1 MTLASEAVLQN
12 GKYTLGAVQQA
23 GSLLVVY
30 QSLLGNQPVL
40 VKALADPVPSKPSS
54 ERDRQRFLDL
64 GRRLIQLPHRHLEP
78 LVDCFEEQDRAFWVT
93 LFVPGASIVERVKQ
107 APLEESE
114 ALQGIRSVAQAVA
127 VLHQGGLRHG
137 GVQPQRLVQR
147 WGTPNLILVDP
158 GLGALLGPSAVTS
171 GWLDPVYAAPEVQQS
186 QSALTAAT
194 DIYSLAATLFALLTG
209 KKPPIADQL
218 RFEGLSLPLLRRLCP
233 TLSPPVEQAIAWGL
247 QREPAQRPQKVDQ
260 WLQALKDPGAI
271 ALPSLPPSSAPKPPS
286 SPALPR
292 AAAVSLPTV
301 PRGATPPPTPQPAMA
316 PPPAQPAPAAA
327 RPASPPPPLTPTPS
341 PQPSVGTPPKVTSTS
356 SPQGDRALPRAL
368 LLTALFATVGG
379 ASLGWLWRSG
389 AIAEGILSRPSFLR
403 QEQTFPRRDQWPIS
417 ESAEDEDLP
426 PPAELPADTWSEE
439 PYEAPIEPPPTY
451 EEWQPAEPDPYEA
464 PAYEEPAYEA
474 EPAPADPAPAP
485 EPVDPEPA
493 PVYEPPVQEAPPPA
507 PPAPEPA
514 PEPEPLPMPEPELPP
529 LPPPEPPASSQME
542 APPPPMS

>member
-23 GSLLVVY
+23 GNLLVAY

-40 VKALADPVPSKPSS
+40 VKTLADPVPSKPSS

-78 LVDCFEEQDRAFWVT
+78 VVDCFEEQDRAFWVT

-127 VLHQGGLRHG
+127 VLHHGGLRHG

-171 GWLDPVYAAPEVQQS
+171 GWIDPAYAAPEVQQS
-186 QSALTAAT
+186 QAALTAAT

-209 KKPPIADQL
+209 KKPPISAQL
-218 RFEGLSLPLLRRLCP
+218 RLDGLSLPLLRRLCP
-233 TLSPPVEQAIAWGL
+233 TLSRPVEQAIAWGL

-271 ALPSLPPSSAPKPPS
+271 ALGPAAAPVPTPPS
-286 SPALPR
+286 SPAPPR
-292 AAAVSLPTV
+292 AAAVNLPTV
-301 PRGATPPPTPQPAMA
+301 PRGATPPPKSQSETA
-316 PPPAQPAPAAA
+316 PPPATSVPAAA
-327 RPASPPPPLTPTPS
+327 RPASPSAPLTPAPS

-356 SPQGDRALPRAL
+356 SPPGDRALPRAL
-368 LLTALFATVGG
+368 LLTALFAAVGG

-389 AIAEGILSRPSFLR
+389 AIAEGVLSRPSFLR

-417 ESAEDEDLP
+417 ESAEDGDLP
-426 PPAELPADTWSEE
+426 LPAELPADTWSEE

-451 EEWQPAEPDPYEA
+451 EEWQPAEPEPYEA
-464 PAYEEPAYEA
+464 PAYDPPAYEA
-474 EPAPADPAPAP
+474 EPAPVDPMP
-485 EPVDPEPA
+485 EPVDPVPA
-493 PVYEPPVQEAPPPA
+493 PAYEPPVQEAPPPA
-507 PPAPEPA
+507 PVEPEPV
-514 PEPEPLPMPEPELPP
+514 PDPLPMPEPELPP

>member
-1 MTLASEAVLQN
+1 MPLASESVLQN
-12 GKYTLGAVQQA
+12 GKYTLGAVQQS
-23 GSLLVVY
+23 GNLLVAY

-40 VKALADPVPSKPSS
+40 VKTLADPEPSKPSS

-78 LVDCFEEQDRAFWVT
+78 VVDCFEEQDRAFWVT

-114 ALQGIRSVAQAVA
+114 ALQGIRSVAGAVA
-127 VLHQGGLRHG
+127 TLHQGGLRHG

-171 GWLDPVYAAPEVQQS
+171 GWIDPAYAAPEVQRAQ
-186 QSALTAAT
+186 ATLTAAT

-218 RFEGLSLPLLRRLCP
+218 RFDGLSLPLLRRLCP
-233 TLSPPVEQAIAWGL
+233 TLSRPVEQAIAWGL
-247 QREPAQRPQKVDQ
+247 QSEPAQRPQKVDQ

-271 ALPSLPPSSAPKPPS
+271 ALPALPASPARPKAAAVNLPRVSRVTPPLPS
-286 SPALPR
+286 SPPE
-292 AAAVSLPTV
+292 V
-301 PRGATPPPTPQPAMA
+301 PPPS
-316 PPPAQPAPAAA
+316 AQPAPVAAHS
-327 RPASPPPPLTPTPS
+327 ASPAAPPVPAPS
-341 PQPSVGTPPKVTSTS
+341 PKPSVGPSPPVTSTS

-368 LLTALFATVGG
+368 LLTALLAAVGG

-417 ESAEDEDLP
+417 ESAEDGDLP
-426 PPAELPADTWSEE
+426 PPAELPAETWSEE
-439 PYEAPIEPPPTY
+439 PYEAPIEPPSSY
-451 EEWQPAEPDPYEA
+451 EEWQPAEPEPYNP
-464 PAYEEPAYEA
+464 PAYDPPAYEA
-474 EPAPADPAPAP
+474 EPAPADPAPAPDP

-507 PPAPEPA
+507 PPAPEPI
-514 PEPEPLPMPEPELPP
+514 PEPLPMPEPELPP